1 MKVPIRKALQMI
13 AKIAY
18 KEALS
23 AAGSVSQK
31 GMFQLEEPESL
42 KRRKR
47 K

>member
-1 MKVPIRKALQMI
+1 MNSPIKKVMQMF

-23 AAGSVSQK
+23 AANSVSQK
-31 GMFQLEEPESL
+31 GMFQLKEPESL